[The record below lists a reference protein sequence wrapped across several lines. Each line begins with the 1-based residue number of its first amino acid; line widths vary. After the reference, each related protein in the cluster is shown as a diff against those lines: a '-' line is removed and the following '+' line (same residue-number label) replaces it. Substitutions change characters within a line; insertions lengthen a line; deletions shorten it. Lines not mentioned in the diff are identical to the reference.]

1 MKVAVIGAGSWG
13 TALAQCVARNGHE
26 VCLWARKQSVA
37 DGINQQHANP
47 RYLSEVTLL
56 EGVAATTSYE
66 EAFAGASAA
75 VIVTPSATYR
85 ETAQIIAPFVGGDLP
100 LVLCSKGVEAGTG
113 MVGVEIFA
121 QVLGNESRLA
131 ALSGPNHAE
140 EVVLGIPA
148 ATVIASSL
156 LETAQFFQSIFASAS
171 FRTYVSHD
179 VLGVELCAAFKNVIA
194 IATGV
199 SYGYGF
205 GDNTAAA
212 LQTRGLAEMSRLVTA
227 CGGEAM
233 TCLGL
238 AGTGDLIATC
248 MSRHSRNRKLGEM
261 LAQGKTLDDFTAETH
276 MIAEGSVAC
285 ETLSEL
291 ADRIGVDLPICR
303 AIRDLMRGD
312 MSIEAIV
319 AALADRPL
327 KPEFY

>member
-13 TALAQCVARNGHE
+13 TALAQVIARNGHQ
-26 VCLWARKQSVA
+26 VSIWARKQSVV
-37 DGINQQHANP
+37 DGINNDHANP
-47 RYLSEVTLL
+47 RYLSD
-56 EGVAATTSYE
+56 VALSPNITATTQYQ
-66 EAFAGASAA
+66 EAFHGASAA
-75 VIVTPSATYR
+75 VLVTPSATYR
-85 ETAQIIAPFVGGDLP
+85 ETAQLIKPYINVNLP

-121 QVLGNESRLA
+121 QELGNESRLA

-140 EVVLGIPA
+140 EVVLGVPA
-148 ATVIASSL
+148 ATVIASSCQ
-156 LETAQFFQSIFASAS
+156 ETACFFQDVFASAT
-171 FRTYVSHD
+171 FRTYISND

-199 SYGYGF
+199 SYGIGF

-227 CGGEAM
+227 CGGQAM

-261 LAQGKTLDDFTAETH
+261 LAHGKTLDDFTAETH
-276 MIAEGSVAC
+276 MVAEGAVAC

-291 ADRIGVDLPICR
+291 ASRIGVDLPIAL
-303 AIRDLMRGD
+303 AIRDLMRGVV
-312 MSIEAIV
+312 SIEDMV
-319 AALADRPL
+319 SALVDRPL